1 MLDKFTLTKED
12 AVLMIID
19 IQERLAAA
27 MEHKE
32 EIIDNTD
39 ILITISKDMGI
50 PILTTEQYPKGLGS
64 TVEKLNCNLERD
76 SIYEK
81 ITFSGCT
88 EQVVSSLRQS
98 GRKKVIVVGIE
109 AHVCVFQTVRDLLV
123 DGYQV
128 FVVAD
133 AICSRTKQNHKIAL
147 DLMDAM
153 GAVITST
160 ETVCFDLL
168 KEAGTPL
175 FKKIS
180 KLIK

>member
-1 MLDKFTLTKED
+1 MDKFTLIKED
-12 AVLMIID
+12 TVLMIID
-19 IQERLAAA
+19 IQDRLAAA
-27 MEHKE
+27 MEYGE
-32 EIIDNTD
+32 NIIDNTD
-39 ILITISKDMGI
+39 ILITISKDMDI

-64 TVEKLNCNLERD
+64 TVEKLNCNLDKD

-81 ITFSGCT
+81 ISFTGCI
-88 EQVVSSLRQS
+88 EQVVSSLKQS

-109 AHVCVFQTVRDLLV
+109 AHVCVLQTVRDLLA

-133 AICSRTKQNHKIAL
+133 AVCSRTEQNYKIAL

>member
-1 MLDKFTLTKED
+1 
-12 AVLMIID
+12 MIID

-81 ITFSGCT
+81 ITFS
-88 EQVVSSLRQS
+88 VVS
-98 GRKKVIVVGIE
+98 GK
-109 AHVCVFQTVRDLLV
+109 
-123 DGYQV
+123 
-128 FVVAD
+128 
-133 AICSRTKQNHKIAL
+133 
-147 DLMDAM
+147 
-153 GAVITST
+153 
-160 ETVCFDLL
+160 
-168 KEAGTPL
+168 
-175 FKKIS
+175 
-180 KLIK
+180 